1 MKFGFL
7 ERVVACLVVIAIAV
21 ALNINAPAGQIL
33 FCAVL
38 GAVGAA
44 GFLLV
49 KVEISMTERFRMLS
63 VWELMMPVL
72 VIVYLSAIEPGNL
85 ERNVV
90 LLVFMSIFVAGF
102 ATAVRLLLL
111 RKNK

>member
-7 ERVVACLVVIAIAV
+7 ERVLACMVVVAIAIA
-21 ALNINAPAGQIL
+21 LNIHAPAGQVL

-49 KVEISMTERFRMLS
+49 KPDVSIAERFRMLG

-85 ERNVV
+85 ERNIV

-102 ATAVRLLLL
+102 ATAVRLFLY
-111 RKNK
+111 RKNE